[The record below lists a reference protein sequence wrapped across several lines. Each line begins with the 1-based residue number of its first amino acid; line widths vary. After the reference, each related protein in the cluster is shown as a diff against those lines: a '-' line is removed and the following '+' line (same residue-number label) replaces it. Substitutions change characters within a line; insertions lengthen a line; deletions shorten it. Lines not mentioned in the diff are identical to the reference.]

1 MWHPSDLY
9 EWVAPYVKLEEVIEL
24 ILTTIRDSA
33 SDKAVVAEKGFY
45 QQSLD
50 TKKSTQL
57 IRIGVDANELIYPE
71 ISAGKHR
78 YSVRFMQV
86 NPGGD
91 TMATQVKKDVK
102 FLLSRCSL

>member
-1 MWHPSDLY
+1 LH
-9 EWVAPYVKLEEVIEL
+9 EWVAPYIKLEEVIEL

-33 SDKAVVAEKGFY
+33 AAKPVVAEKGFY

-50 TKKSTQL
+50 TKRSTQL
-57 IRIGVDANELIYPE
+57 IRISVGANELIYPE
-71 ISAGKHR
+71 VSAGKHR

-86 NPGGD
+86 NPGD
-91 TMATQVKKDVK
+91 TLATQVKEDVK